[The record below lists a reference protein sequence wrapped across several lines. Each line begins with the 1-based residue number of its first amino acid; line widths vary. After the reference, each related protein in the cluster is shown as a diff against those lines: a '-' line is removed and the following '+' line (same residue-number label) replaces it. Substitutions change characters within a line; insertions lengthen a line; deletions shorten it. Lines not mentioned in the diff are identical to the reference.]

1 MRYLVLST
9 LALFM
14 LPLNPAQA
22 LECAPSQNP
31 DQVPDNQL
39 IVRAKVIQIET
50 PLHIPFIRDA
60 SEQDDVVTFEIIN
73 LYKGPQDMPQTFDA
87 RFSHFFKTWG
97 PDLKPGQ
104 EGEFL
109 FDQEMGRAWQYS
121 GPGGCTQISEK
132 AWQALRENAPER
144 Q

>member
-1 MRYLVLST
+1 MRYLVLGA
-9 LALFM
+9 LAL
-14 LPLNPAQA
+14 LTLSLNPAYA
-22 LECAPSQNP
+22 LECAPPENP

-39 IVRAKVIQIET
+39 IVRARIIQIET

-60 SEQDDVVTFEIIN
+60 SEQDDVVTFEIID
-73 LYKGPQDMPQTFDA
+73 LYKGPQDMPHTFGA
-87 RFSHFFKTWG
+87 RFSPFFKTWG

-109 FDQEMGRAWQYS
+109 FDQKTGRGWQYS

-132 AWQALRENAPER
+132 AWQVLRENAPEH